1 MSKEQDRRAAILES
15 LRAGKTAKEI
25 VDWFGYSKTQVYEIA
40 KTYREADN
48 KDDVTSDRASHSK
61 RSDRKRT
68 GEFIDQLKDRIDQS
82 PGTSMAKL
90 AKDMGV
96 HRATVSR
103 AVHQDL
109 HYKSYVLRR
118 RQLLTDAMKVNRKIK
133 CQALLND
140 IKHESAHHLRFFTD
154 EKNFI
159 QDRKVNR
166 QNDRWICEDASDV
179 PTVMHTKFPASVMVL
194 GVVSSD
200 GDVMPP
206 YFFEQGLKINAAVY
220 IHVLETVVK
229 PWMDRVADGR
239 EYVFQQDSAPA
250 HKARVTQAWLHTNV
264 PYHWSPDLWPPS
276 SPDCNPL
283 DYYVWGVVEAEVNNE
298 PHNRKDALRK
308 KITAVMTNMNREE
321 LARACRR
328 FRSRLEQVVEA
339 NGDYI
344 E

>member
-133 CQALLND
+133 CRKFFRIYLHGPVKCYKIFFLKRKMTSNIYLL
-140 IKHESAHHLRFFTD
+140 
-154 EKNFI
+154 
-159 QDRKVNR
+159 
-166 QNDRWICEDASDV
+166 
-179 PTVMHTKFPASVMVL
+179 
-194 GVVSSD
+194 
-200 GDVMPP
+200 
-206 YFFEQGLKINAAVY
+206 
-220 IHVLETVVK
+220 
-229 PWMDRVADGR
+229 
-239 EYVFQQDSAPA
+239 
-250 HKARVTQAWLHTNV
+250 
-264 PYHWSPDLWPPS
+264 
-276 SPDCNPL
+276 
-283 DYYVWGVVEAEVNNE
+283 
-298 PHNRKDALRK
+298 
-308 KITAVMTNMNREE
+308 
-321 LARACRR
+321 
-328 FRSRLEQVVEA
+328 FR
-339 NGDYI
+339 
-344 E
+344 

>member
-133 CQALLND
+133 IFPDLPARPC
-140 IKHESAHHLRFFTD
+140 I
-154 EKNFI
+154 FI
-159 QDRKVNR
+159 RYAMYIQKC
-166 QNDRWICEDASDV
+166 IYI
-179 PTVMHTKFPASVMVL
+179 SVYHM
-194 GVVSSD
+194 
-200 GDVMPP
+200 
-206 YFFEQGLKINAAVY
+206 Y
-220 IHVLETVVK
+220 IHFMIYT
-229 PWMDRVADGR
+229 
-239 EYVFQQDSAPA
+239 
-250 HKARVTQAWLHTNV
+250 
-264 PYHWSPDLWPPS
+264 
-276 SPDCNPL
+276 
-283 DYYVWGVVEAEVNNE
+283 
-298 PHNRKDALRK
+298 
-308 KITAVMTNMNREE
+308 
-321 LARACRR
+321 
-328 FRSRLEQVVEA
+328 
-339 NGDYI
+339 
-344 E
+344 